1 MKTIPVEIITPEKLV
16 LKDEMESIVIPSY
29 EGELGILPGHTHLL
43 AQIQP
48 GEISLTKNKE
58 TKYFVVSGGFAE
70 VHPDKVEIF
79 AETAELGEELDFE
92 RAKQAL
98 EKAKFQLKEGKDILP
113 AGLAMRRALARLK
126 VVERVQVQR
135 KKRKI

>member
-1 MKTIPVEIITPEKLV
+1 MKTISVEIITPEKLV

-58 TKYFVVSGGFAE
+58 TKYFAVSGGFAE

-79 AETAELGEELDFE
+79 AETAELGEELNSE

-98 EKAKFQLKEGKDILP
+98 EKAKLQLKGDAKGFGKI
-113 AGLAMRRALARLK
+113 K
-126 VVERVQVQR
+126 SC
-135 KKRKI
+135 